1 MILRRINGKA
11 DREKALR
18 EFTLDC
24 MLRETER
31 VYREVFRGN
40 HVART

>member
-1 MILRRINGKA
+1 MRRPLAGQA
-11 DREKALR
+11 GREKPLR
-18 EFTLDC
+18 EFPLSH

>member
-24 MLRETER
+24 MLRETGQ
-31 VYREVFRGN
+31 VYKGVLGW
-40 HVART
+40 